1 MAEYKEHVASTPLI
15 EIDDAALQLFLALAR
30 DTAPAEERA
39 FAERETAAS
48 LSQIKRAGLVATV
61 NADGRLISHFTGA
74 GRHLA
79 LKRGIAICAA

>member
-1 MAEYKEHVASTPLI
+1 MADYAAYIPTAPVH